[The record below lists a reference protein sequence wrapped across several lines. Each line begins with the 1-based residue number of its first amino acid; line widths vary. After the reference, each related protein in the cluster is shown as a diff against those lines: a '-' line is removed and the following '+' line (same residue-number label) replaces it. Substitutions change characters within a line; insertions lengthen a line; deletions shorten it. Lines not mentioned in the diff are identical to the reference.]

1 MNKNRQKIATTS
13 ILYEHHWQFCTTRR
27 SASNEREG
35 RGVPETATP
44 SPEGRPLGPVDRHR
58 AGERTAGRCWRD
70 SRATIGRCVTDDPSG
85 PCRTRSPQVAFPRI
99 DVRLRLRSL
108 AFAWF
113 ARPRVDACCAG
124 DPARLHEV
132 RPADHQAR
140 TPKVPNHAPEADRT
154 IGTVRV
160 DPTALQGA
168 SHLTESFEII
178 DACEFALVM
187 SPPPDTVSGITRVVL
202 SWVAQGTDGLLEGA
216 PLASCG
222 RRPKPQVCQI
232 RP

>member
-1 MNKNRQKIATTS
+1 MLARLACDDRSLRDRRPVRSLPDAQSSGRLPEDRRETTS
-13 ILYEHHWQFCTTRR
+13 EVARLRLVRTPTRR
-27 SASNEREG
+27 GLLRRRPSA
-35 RGVPETATP
+35 
-44 SPEGRPLGPVDRHR
+44 L
-58 AGERTAGRCWRD
+58 
-70 SRATIGRCVTDDPSG
+70 
-85 PCRTRSPQVAFPRI
+85 TRSPAGGPSGADSQGPE
-99 DVRLRLRSL
+99 
-108 AFAWF
+108 
-113 ARPRVDACCAG
+113 PCAG
-124 DPARLHEV
+124 GR
-132 RPADHQAR
+132 
-140 TPKVPNHAPEADRT
+140 PNHRHV
-154 IGTVRV
+154 GV

-202 SWVAQGTDGLLEGA
+202 SWVARGTDGLLEGA